1 MCEEGL
7 KSLAVC
13 SCGVSG
19 LIIVLT
25 QMVKGFS
32 NQARKARLAEPAN
45 RDKED
50 LALFGRWQTEEY
62 QPPIAVDGKVARK
75 AEGWC

>member
-1 MCEEGL
+1 M
-7 KSLAVC
+7 V
-13 SCGVSG
+13 
-19 LIIVLT
+19 IVFT

-50 LALFGRWQTEEY
+50 LALFGLWQTEEY
-62 QPPIAVDGKVARK
+62 QPPIAVDGKVTRK
-75 AEGWC
+75 AEG